1 MEFFNRSHRELDMID
16 RKSSGKLRKLAAASL
31 VSLATVA
38 LSPQV
43 FAAPAAPS
51 LVGSWS
57 GVHTG
62 GAYVGSPGHSPDKS
76 EPTLIKPGLRF
87 TLTIKQQND
96 RALIGTWSTPRKTE
110 RLVGVVR
117 LDNKTVVLAD
127 EDTHFSAVLLDAN
140 SMEFCGTEAGEISIL
155 AACLLLKKD

>member
-1 MEFFNRSHRELDMID
+1 MMNL
-16 RKSSGKLRKLAAASL
+16 KSSGKLCKQAATSL
-31 VSLATVA
+31 LLLATMA
-38 LSPQV
+38 LSPQAL
-43 FAAPAAPS
+43 AAPAAPS
-51 LVGSWS
+51 LMGSWS

-76 EPTLIKPGLRF
+76 EPTFIKPGLRF
-87 TLTIKQQND
+87 TLTIKQQEG
-96 RALIGTWSTPRKTE
+96 RALIGTWSSPRKTE

-155 AACLLLKKD
+155 AACLLLNKD

>member
-1 MEFFNRSHRELDMID
+1 MD
-16 RKSSGKLRKLAAASL
+16 RKSSGKLRELAATSL
-31 VSLATVA
+31 VLLAMIA
-38 LSPQV
+38 WSPQV
-43 FAAPAAPS
+43 LAASAAPS

-76 EPTLIKPGLRF
+76 EPTFIKPGLRF
-87 TLTIKQQND
+87 TLTIKQQD
-96 RALIGTWSTPRKTE
+96 GRTLIGTWSSPRKTE

-117 LDNKTVVLAD
+117 LDNKAVVLAD
-127 EDTHFSAVLLDAN
+127 EDTHFSAVLLDAS